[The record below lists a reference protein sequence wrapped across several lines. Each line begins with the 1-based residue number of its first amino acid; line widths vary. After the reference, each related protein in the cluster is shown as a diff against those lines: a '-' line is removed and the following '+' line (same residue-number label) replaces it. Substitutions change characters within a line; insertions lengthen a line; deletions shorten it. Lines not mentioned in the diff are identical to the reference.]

1 MSTLEEKIKILRTK
15 SKVIDLNADGV
26 IYHYTTRDKKIKE
39 AVNVDELRENLRI
52 LFKIHN
58 IDFKTSLDAL
68 MLDSNR
74 IKAFAEG
81 KTQTKQKK
89 LTYLKYYYF
98 LTDCL
103 NRHLEAKSYYDLMF
117 DLANINCISLHTTLQ
132 KMGMHKQTY
141 YFIKNNQTLKYN
153 TTLTKRIK
161 KGSLAIKEEILALI
175 KKHATEEDYQ
185 YWASK
190 SDTIL
195 ITSLDSLIKEYP
207 FLSELNY
214 IKNK

>member
-1 MSTLEEKIKILRTK
+1 MNKLDEKIKILREK

-26 IYHYTTRDKKIKE
+26 IYHYTTRDKKINDV
-39 AVNVDELRENLRI
+39 VNVEELKESLRI
-52 LFKIHN
+52 LFKMHN

-98 LTDCL
+98 LIDCL
-103 NRHLEAKSYYDLMF
+103 NRHLEAKSYYDLM
-117 DLANINCISLHTTLQ
+117 LNLSNINCISLHTTLQ
-132 KMGMHKQTY
+132 KMGMYKQTY
-141 YFIKNNQTLKYN
+141 YFIKNNPKIKYK
-153 TTLTKRIK
+153 TKLTNRIK
-161 KGSLAIKEEILALI
+161 KGSLAIQKEVLALI
-175 KKHATEEDYQ
+175 KKHASAEDYHF
-185 YWASK
+185 WSTK

>member
-1 MSTLEEKIKILRTK
+1 MNKLEEKIKILREK
-15 SKVIDLNADGV
+15 SKVINVENDGLN
-26 IYHYTTRDKKIKE
+26 YHYYTNDKKINE
-39 AVNVDELRENLRI
+39 VVNVDELKENLRI
-52 LFKIHN
+52 LFKMFN
-58 IDFKTSLDAL
+58 IDFKTSLDKL

-103 NRHLEAKSYYDLMF
+103 NRHLEAKSYYELMF
-117 DLANINCISLHTTLQ
+117 ELANINCIALHKALD
-132 KMGMHKQTY
+132 KMGISKQTY
-141 YFIKNNQTLKYN
+141 YHIKQNQKLKYK
-153 TTLTKRIK
+153 TKLTNRIK
-161 KGSLAIKEEILALI
+161 KGSLAIQKEVLALI
-175 KKHATEEDYQ
+175 KKHAPEEDYLF
-185 YWASK
+185 WSTK